1 MKRLIIVAAAA
12 LTISSAGQA
21 ATASGAPFGCTAPA
35 GQTCY
40 FKIYYT
46 PRRTRI
52 VELQSGM
59 RVTVPDVQVGTEH
72 YCISVQK
79 PPVNKC
85 SQKLIN
91 ATLNN

>member
-1 MKRLIIVAAAA
+1 MKRLIIVAGAA

-21 ATASGAPFGCTAPA
+21 ATPSGAPFACTAPA
-35 GQTCY
+35 GQTCF

-52 VELQSGM
+52 VQLPSGM
-59 RVTVPDVQVGTEH
+59 RETIPDVQVGTEH
-72 YCISVQK
+72 YCVSVQK

-91 ATLNN
+91 ATLND